1 MEMAFD
7 KNDLEAQALKA
18 ISEDKYIVFIEDLLA
33 YLPCGKTTFYNLGL
47 NEVNTIKEA
56 LEQNK
61 INLKVKLR
69 KKWAEDGNATTE
81 IALYKLIGTDAESDR
96 INSQK
101 TKVEGGFSLHYDKQD
116 EKL

>member
-1 MEMAFD
+1 MAYD
-7 KNDLEAQALKA
+7 KDELEKLALEAIEGNKFV
-18 ISEDKYIVFIEDLLA
+18 VFFDDLIA
-33 YLPCGKTTFYNLGL
+33 FLPCCRATMFNLGL
-47 NEVNTIKEA
+47 DKLDSIQTA

-69 KKWAEDGNATTE
+69 DKWATDGNATTE
-81 IALYKLIGTDAESDR
+81 IALYKLIGTEAESDR

-101 TKVEGGFSLHYDKQD
+101 TKVEGGVSLHYDKQD